1 MVDETTNENIN
12 ETEGGAQQHTPAPR
26 YVEKNGERLEIP
38 DNFWDKENDKPDVY
52 SILKSQNDLRTQI
65 GEDKSPADGVY
76 KINIPAEFQDRLEAD
91 TNDPLYQKFSAFAK
105 KNRMSQE
112 DFDTITSAF
121 YKDLY
126 ELTAPG
132 DDDGADDFDEEAY
145 LKAEADKL
153 KEKYG
158 DRVDQIRS
166 HIDNFV
172 RNSGITDKDILNEI
186 NYMQTSASGVATLDY
201 LLGLRSDPMPYI
213 AGTTAPEGVMNLSE
227 LRKLQAEPGYQ
238 NGTDPELIR
247 KVTEGYEKLFPK

>member
-1 MVDETTNENIN
+1 MVDENANENNN
-12 ETEGGAQQHTPAPR
+12 ETETGTQQHTPAPR
-26 YVEKNGERLEIP
+26 YVEKNGERLDIP
-38 DNFWDKENDKPDVY
+38 DNFWDKENDKPDLY

-76 KINIPAEFQDRLEAD
+76 KINIPEEFQDRLEAD

-112 DFDTITSAF
+112 DFDIITSAF

-126 ELTAPG
+126 ELTALN
-132 DDDGADDFDEEAY
+132 DNNTDDFDEEAY
-145 LKAEADKL
+145 LKTEADKL

-158 DRVDQIRS
+158 DKVDQIRS

-201 LLGLRSDPMPYI
+201 LLGLRSDPMPAI
-213 AGTTAPEGVMNLSE
+213 AGTTAPEGVLNLNE

-238 NGTDPELIR
+238 NGTDHELIK
-247 KVTEGYEKLFPK
+247 KVEEGYKKLFPE